1 MYNDFAATME
11 SSDDLTA
18 SDVAKSVIV
27 IMSFI
32 AVWSIIIAIVAV
44 QEFWKYGKKVSST
57 HYVLSLSLL
66 YLSSL

>member
-11 SSDDLTA
+11 SSDDLSA

-66 YLSSL
+66 

>member
-1 MYNDFAATME
+1 MYNDFAATMK
-11 SSDDLTA
+11 SSEDLTA

-32 AVWSIIIAIVAV
+32 AVWSIIIVIVAV

-57 HYVLSLSLL
+57 YYVLSLS
-66 YLSSL
+66 SL